1 MNREMID
8 SSDAS
13 RDLLHPSRTRP
24 PKKPSAGFWKRAVI
38 QRTNLSGTMPYLRRI
53 KGKFGQA
60 EGITSASLKLA
71 PIVHGIIKSQQLYY
85 EKEAFKIIPQG
96 ETRRRKALEKQA
108 AALGLT
114 LHPAAPEQMKLLG
127 RVNERKGL
135 LLCFS

>member
-1 MNREMID
+1 
-8 SSDAS
+8 
-13 RDLLHPSRTRP
+13 
-24 PKKPSAGFWKRAVI
+24 
-38 QRTNLSGTMPYLRRI
+38 MPYLRRI

-71 PIVHGIIKSQQLYY
+71 PIVHGIIKSQQLYD